1 MPPLETSQDSTDK
14 PRSRTPTQ
22 TTAPKNFIKTA
33 LKPLSSAASPPVTSP
48 TLAPRVSVSWHPDG
62 ARAWRDLAKADATL
76 LARAALTRTLKS
88 ALERVLGASAP
99 APLHVALARE
109 ISARPSYGY
118 EVAVTLYDDE
128 LTRETNRDHR
138 GKDQPTDVLSYAI
151 WEGFA
156 FPGAPDE
163 PLIALGDLVISIETA
178 ARQARELGHDLRAE
192 LAFLAV
198 HGALHLLGH
207 DHGTAWQ
214 RRRMF
219 ALQDEIVGQWREEKG
234 F

>member
-1 MPPLETSQDSTDK
+1 M
-14 PRSRTPTQ
+14 
-22 TTAPKNFIKTA
+22 
-33 LKPLSSAASPPVTSP
+33 
-48 TLAPRVSVSWHPDG
+48 SVSWHPAG
-62 ARAWRDLAKADATL
+62 ARALRRLAEADATL
-76 LARAALTRTLKS
+76 PARAALTQTIKS
-88 ALERVLGASAP
+88 ALERVLGATSP
-99 APLHVALARE
+99 PPLHAALSQQIATRQN
-109 ISARPSYGY
+109 YGY
-118 EVAVTLYDDE
+118 EVGVTIFDDE
-128 LTRETNRDHR
+128 LTRETNREHR

-207 DHGTAWQ
+207 DHGTDSQ

-219 ALQDEIVGQWREEKG
+219 ALQDDIVGQWREEKG